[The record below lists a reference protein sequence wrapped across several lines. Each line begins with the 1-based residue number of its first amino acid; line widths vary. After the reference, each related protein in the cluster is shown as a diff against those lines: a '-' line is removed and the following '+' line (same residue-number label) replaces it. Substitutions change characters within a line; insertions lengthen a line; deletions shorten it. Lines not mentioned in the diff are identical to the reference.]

1 MNVPRHPFAA
11 PSKGLLIDANLLSVV
26 LIGLLGRG
34 EIERFKRT
42 RSYTDED
49 ALAIDGL
56 VGQFGWVCTT
66 PHVIAEVSNLLDW
79 LDPSKRVVAL
89 RHLAAFAQSSRE
101 IFSLAT
107 EIVSTPVYFK
117 LGITDAALCMAAS
130 QHPLV
135 LLTADLPLYQYASGL
150 RLEAVNFN
158 HIRQEWLFG

>member
-42 RSYTDED
+42 RSYTGED

-79 LDPSKRVVAL
+79 LDQSKRTTAL
-89 RHLAAFAQSSRE
+89 SHLAAFAQSSRE

-107 EIVSTPVYFK
+107 EIVRHLLDRVRSIDPVESSPVRHPVSRRRTAYAQRDPDHRRSALFRQ
-117 LGITDAALCMAAS
+117 GATHRPDRAA
-130 QHPLV
+130 
-135 LLTADLPLYQYASGL
+135 G
-150 RLEAVNFN
+150 
-158 HIRQEWLFG
+158 